1 MARRIKYPIE
11 KEYDG
16 MKLYTYL
23 KAVLG
28 MSTTSVRKLKH
39 SENGLTLNGGYIRTV
54 DLLKAGDELLITF
67 PEEENRIEPTSAEH
81 LDIVYEDDDVLVL
94 NKPAFLAMHPT
105 HNHQGDTLANEVA
118 AYLAAK
124 GKNTLFRAVGRLDKC
139 TSGLVVCALNR
150 HASSKLQGEY
160 DKTYIA
166 IAGGNFEGRGTINKP
181 ICRPDPGKTLRAV
194 GEEGE
199 YAVTHWE
206 SIATDG
212 EASVLRVTL
221 ETGRTHQIRVHFA
234 SLGAPLLGDEMYGST
249 FTGISRAALHCA
261 EVSFLH
267 PISGEALHFEAP
279 LPEDMRKL
287 ATEIMNEKL
296 TN

>member
-1 MARRIKYPIE
+1 MARQIKYAIE
-11 KEYDG
+11 EQYDG

-23 KAVLG
+23 KTVLG

-54 DLLKAGDELLITF
+54 DFLKAGDELLITF
-67 PEEENRIEPTSAEH
+67 PEEENRIEPTSTEH
-81 LDIVYEDDDVLVL
+81 LDIVYEDDDILVL

-166 IAGGNFEGRGTINKP
+166 VAGGKFEGKGTINKP

-194 GEEGE
+194 GEDGE

-206 SIATDG
+206 CLATNG
-212 EASVLRVTL
+212 EASILRITL

-261 EVSFLH
+261 EVSFIH
-267 PISGEALHFEAP
+267 PISGEALRFEAP
-279 LPEDMRKL
+279 LPEDMSTL
-287 ATEIMNEKL
+287 AAMIMNEKL

>member
-1 MARRIKYPIE
+1 MARQLKYAITN
-11 KEYDG
+11 EYDG

-39 SENGLTLNGGYIRTV
+39 SENGLMLNGGYIRTV
-54 DLLKAGDELLITF
+54 DFLKTGDELLISF
-67 PEEENRIEPTSAEH
+67 PEEVNEIEPTSAEH
-81 LDIVYEDDDVLVL
+81 LQIVYEDDDVLVI

-118 AYLAAK
+118 AYLAEK

-160 DKTYIA
+160 QKEYIA
-166 IAGGNFEGRGTINKP
+166 IAGGVFEGSGTIDKP
-181 ICRPDPGKTLRAV
+181 IYRHDPNKTLRAV
-194 GEEGE
+194 GETGE
-199 YAVTHWE
+199 RAVTHWT
-206 SIATDG
+206 SLGSDG
-212 EASVLRVTL
+212 KASVLRVSL

-234 SLGAPLLGDEMYGST
+234 SLGAPLLGDEMYGSDRT
-249 FTGISRAALHCA
+249 DISRAALHCA
-261 EVSFLH
+261 KVSFEH
-267 PISGEALHFEAP
+267 PVTGEALVFSAP
-279 LPEDMRKL
+279 LPEDMQKL
-287 ATEIMNEKL
+287 YDGILA
-296 TN
+296 